1 MATAQCHITL
11 KTGPLNQGCSML
23 FLPSVWNP
31 NKLGNIMIDSF
42 LPWLRTVVNAIGAI
56 LGWLG
61 DIVQRLA
68 SGTLLDLRPLQMAFV
83 AFLLW
88 LVYRIARMFMEIFVE
103 SWNAHGPGT
112 WDKLTA
118 RLFTVLAYGSIL
130 FVVILMALFFLLALA
145 VDDPVGRL
153 LSIAPG

>member
-1 MATAQCHITL
+1 ME
-11 KTGPLNQGCSML
+11 TGPLNQGCSML
-23 FLPSVWNP
+23 FLPSAGIR
-31 NKLGNIMIDSF
+31 KERGNIMIDSF
-42 LPWLRTVVNAIGAI
+42 LSWLSTLVNAVGAI
-56 LGWLG
+56 FGWLS

-88 LVYRIARMFMEIFVE
+88 LVYRIAHMFMEIFVV

-145 VDDPVGRL
+145 VDDPIGRL
-153 LSIAPG
+153 LSIAPD

>member
-1 MATAQCHITL
+1 
-11 KTGPLNQGCSML
+11 ML
-23 FLPSVWNP
+23 LLPSTGIRNG
-31 NKLGNIMIDSF
+31 LGNIMIDSF
-42 LPWLRTVVNAIGAI
+42 LSWLSTLVNAVGAI
-56 LGWLG
+56 FDWLG

-88 LVYRIARMFMEIFVE
+88 LVYRIAHMFMEIFVE

-118 RLFTVLAYGSIL
+118 RLFTVLTYGSIL

-145 VDDPVGRL
+145 VDDPIGRL

>member
-1 MATAQCHITL
+1 
-11 KTGPLNQGCSML
+11 ML
-23 FLPSVWNP
+23 FLPSAGIRNE
-31 NKLGNIMIDSF
+31 LGNIMIDSF
-42 LPWLRTVVNAIGAI
+42 LSWLSTLVNAVGAI
-56 LGWLG
+56 FGWLS

-68 SGTLLDLRPLQMAFV
+68 SGTLLDLRYLQMAFV

-88 LVYRIARMFMEIFVE
+88 LIYRIAHMFMEIFVE

-153 LSIAPG
+153 LSIAPD

>member
-1 MATAQCHITL
+1 
-11 KTGPLNQGCSML
+11 ML
-23 FLPSVWNP
+23 LLPSTGIRNG
-31 NKLGNIMIDSF
+31 LGNIMSDS
-42 LPWLRTVVNAIGAI
+42 LLSWLSTLVNAVGAI
-56 LGWLG
+56 FDWLG

-88 LVYRIARMFMEIFVE
+88 LVYRIAHMFMEIFVE

-145 VDDPVGRL
+145 VDDPIGRL

>member
-1 MATAQCHITL
+1 
-11 KTGPLNQGCSML
+11 ML
-23 FLPSVWNP
+23 LLPSTGIRNG
-31 NKLGNIMIDSF
+31 LGNIMSDS
-42 LPWLRTVVNAIGAI
+42 LLSWLSTLVNAVGAI
-56 LGWLG
+56 FDWLG

-88 LVYRIARMFMEIFVE
+88 LVYRIAHMFMEIFVE

-118 RLFTVLAYGSIL
+118 RLFTLLAYGSIL

-145 VDDPVGRL
+145 VDDPIGRL

>member
-1 MATAQCHITL
+1 
-11 KTGPLNQGCSML
+11 ML
-23 FLPSVWNP
+23 LLPSTGIRNG
-31 NKLGNIMIDSF
+31 LGNIMIDS
-42 LPWLRTVVNAIGAI
+42 LLSWLSTLVNAVGAI
-56 LGWLG
+56 FDWLG

-88 LVYRIARMFMEIFVE
+88 LVYRIAHMFMEIFVE

-118 RLFTVLAYGSIL
+118 RLFTVLTYGSIL

-145 VDDPVGRL
+145 VDDPIGRL

>member
-1 MATAQCHITL
+1 
-11 KTGPLNQGCSML
+11 ML
-23 FLPSVWNP
+23 LLPSTGIRNG
-31 NKLGNIMIDSF
+31 LGNIMIDS
-42 LPWLRTVVNAIGAI
+42 LLSWLSTLVNAVGAI
-56 LGWLG
+56 FEWLG

-88 LVYRIARMFMEIFVE
+88 LVYRIAHMFMEIFVE

-118 RLFTVLAYGSIL
+118 RLFTVLTYGSIL

-145 VDDPVGRL
+145 VDDPIGRL

>member
-1 MATAQCHITL
+1 
-11 KTGPLNQGCSML
+11 ML
-23 FLPSVWNP
+23 FLPSTGIRNG
-31 NKLGNIMIDSF
+31 LGNIMIDS
-42 LPWLRTVVNAIGAI
+42 LLSWLSTLVNAVGAI
-56 LGWLG
+56 FDWLG

-88 LVYRIARMFMEIFVE
+88 LVYRIAHMFMEIFVE

-118 RLFTVLAYGSIL
+118 RLFTVLTYGSIL

-145 VDDPVGRL
+145 VDDPIGRL

>member
-1 MATAQCHITL
+1 
-11 KTGPLNQGCSML
+11 ML
-23 FLPSVWNP
+23 LLPSTGIRNG
-31 NKLGNIMIDSF
+31 LGNIMIDS
-42 LPWLRTVVNAIGAI
+42 LLSWLSTLVNAVGAI
-56 LGWLG
+56 FDWLG

-88 LVYRIARMFMEIFVE
+88 LVYRIAHMFMEIFVE

-118 RLFTVLAYGSIL
+118 RLFTVLTYGSIL

-153 LSIAPG
+153 LSLVPG